1 MKREALY
8 QITDF
13 TDRSRDELKELWEEK
28 IGSEVP
34 PRISRSTLLRVLINE
49 HQWKTN
55 GQSRAR
61 YIKKLKRIVD
71 GQASSKPMAQA
82 GNRLIRE
89 WNGRQY
95 VVDVVADGY
104 LWNGKTWRSL
114 SAIAKEITGTKWSG
128 PRFFR
133 VSA

>member
-13 TDRSRDELKELWEEK
+13 TDRSRDELKELWKEE

-34 PRISRSTLLRVLINE
+34 PRISQSTLLRVLINE
-49 HQWKTN
+49 HQWKIS
-55 GQSRAR
+55 GQSRKR
-61 YIKKLKRIVD
+61 YMKKLKRIIDVK
-71 GQASSKPMAQA
+71 ASSKPLAHA

-95 VVDVVADGY
+95 VVDVLPDGY

-128 PRFFR
+128 PRFFG